1 MQREYTHK
9 EVNKMLSGLTLA
21 IFGAALAVVLG
32 GIGSA
37 IGVGLAGQASSG
49 VMSEDPEKFGSLLL
63 LVALPGTQGIY
74 GFLSAFLVILKLGLA
89 GGTVATVSVT
99 QGWQILFSCLPVA
112 LTGLVSGIHQGKVCA
127 SGVYMVAKQPK
138 DLMKP
143 VIMAALVETYAVLGL
158 LITIL
163 IQNGITI

>member
-1 MQREYTHK
+1 MA
-9 EVNKMLSGLTLA
+9 LGFTLA
-21 IFGAALAVVLG
+21 VFGGAFAVVLG

-74 GFLSAFLVILKLGLA
+74 GFLSAFLVMLKVGLVGA
-89 GGTVATVSVT
+89 ALETPPTIF
-99 QGWQILFSCLPVA
+99 QGWQVLIACLPVA
-112 LTGLVSGIHQGKVCA
+112 FAGLVSGIHQGKVCA

-163 IQNGITI
+163 FLQGIKLQ

>member
-1 MQREYTHK
+1 ME
-9 EVNKMLSGLTLA
+9 LGLTVA
-21 IFGAALAVVLG
+21 ILGGALAAILG

-49 VMSEDPEKFGSLLL
+49 VMSEDPDKFGSLLL

-74 GFLSAFLVILKLGLA
+74 GFLSAFLVILKLGLTT
-89 GGTVATVSVT
+89 GTIVTPATD
-99 QGWQILFSCLPVA
+99 QGWQILIACLPVA
-112 LTGLVSGIHQGKVCA
+112 FAGLVSGIHQGKVCA

-163 IQNGITI
+163 LLNGIKLG

>member
-1 MQREYTHK
+1 MA
-9 EVNKMLSGLTLA
+9 LGLTLA
-21 IFGAALAVVLG
+21 IFGGALAVILG

-74 GFLSAFLVILKLGLA
+74 GFLSSFLVILKLGLT
-89 GGTVATVSVT
+89 GGGVAAPTVF
-99 QGWQILFSCLPVA
+99 QGWQILIACLPVA
-112 LTGLVSGIHQGKVCA
+112 FAGLVSGIHQGKVCA

-138 DLMKP
+138 DIMKP

-163 IQNGITI
+163 LLNGISL

>member
-1 MQREYTHK
+1 
-9 EVNKMLSGLTLA
+9 MLNGLTLA
-21 IFGAALAVVLG
+21 ILGAAFAVVLG

-49 VMSEDPEKFGSLLL
+49 VMSEDPDKFGSLLL

-89 GGTVATVSVT
+89 GGTVATVSVN
-99 QGWQILFSCLPVA
+99 QGWQILISCLPVA

-143 VIMAALVETYAVLGL
+143 VILAALVETYAVLGL

>member
-1 MQREYTHK
+1 MEIG
-9 EVNKMLSGLTLA
+9 VTLA
-21 IFGAALAVVLG
+21 VLGGALAVILG

-37 IGVGLAGQASSG
+37 IGVGLAGQASAG
-49 VMSEDPEKFGSLLL
+49 VMSEDPDKFGSLLL

-74 GFLSAFLVILKLGLA
+74 GFLSAFLVILKLGLV
-89 GGTVATVSVT
+89 GEVVTVNYF
-99 QGWQILFSCLPVA
+99 QGWQLLISCLPVA
-112 LTGLVSGIHQGKVCA
+112 FTGLVSGIHQGKVCA
-127 SGVYMVAKQPK
+127 AGVYMVAKQPK

-163 IQNGITI
+163 LQNGIQL

>member
-1 MQREYTHK
+1 MA
-9 EVNKMLSGLTLA
+9 LGLTLA
-21 IFGAALAVVLG
+21 VLGGAVACILG

-74 GFLSAFLVILKLGLA
+74 GFLSAFLVILKLGLTTGVLA
-89 GGTVATVSVT
+89 KLTVF
-99 QGWQILFSCLPVA
+99 QGWQILIACLPVA
-112 LTGLVSGIHQGKVCA
+112 FAGLVSGIHQGKVCA

-163 IQNGITI
+163 LLNGIKF

>member
-1 MQREYTHK
+1 
-9 EVNKMLSGLTLA
+9 MLSGLTLA
-21 IFGAALAVVLG
+21 ILGGAFAVVLG

-49 VMSEDPEKFGSLLL
+49 VMSEDPDKFGSLLL

-89 GGTVATVSVT
+89 GGTVATVSVS

-112 LTGLVSGIHQGKVCA
+112 FTGLVSGIHQGKVCA

-143 VIMAALVETYAVLGL
+143 VILAALVETYAVLGL

-163 IQNGITI
+163 IQNGITL

>member
-1 MQREYTHK
+1 
-9 EVNKMLSGLTLA
+9 MLSGLTLA

-49 VMSEDPEKFGSLLL
+49 VMSEDPDKFGSLLL

-89 GGTVATVSVT
+89 GGTVATVSVS
-99 QGWQILFSCLPVA
+99 QGWQVLISCLPVA

-138 DLMKP
+138 DLMKTM
-143 VIMAALVETYAVLGL
+143 IMAALVETYAVLGL

>member
-1 MQREYTHK
+1 VKREYLYK

-49 VMSEDPEKFGSLLL
+49 VMSEDPDKFGSLLL

-89 GGTVATVSVT
+89 GGTVATVTVS

-143 VIMAALVETYAVLGL
+143 VILAALVETYAVLGL

>member
-1 MQREYTHK
+1 MA
-9 EVNKMLSGLTLA
+9 LGLTLA
-21 IFGAALAVVLG
+21 VLGGALACILG

-74 GFLSAFLVILKLGLA
+74 GFLSAFLVILKIGL
-89 GGTVATVSVT
+89 VT
-99 QGWQILFSCLPVA
+99 GSIPKLTEFNGWQILVACLPVA
-112 LTGLVSGIHQGKVCA
+112 FAGLVSGIHQGKVCA

-143 VIMAALVETYAVLGL
+143 VVMAALVETYAVLGL

-163 IQNGITI
+163 LLNGIRL

>member
-1 MQREYTHK
+1 MA
-9 EVNKMLSGLTLA
+9 LGLTLA
-21 IFGAALAVVLG
+21 LLGGALAVILA

-74 GFLSAFLVILKLGLA
+74 GFLSAFLVILKLGLTTGNIA
-89 GGTVATVSVT
+89 SPAVDK
-99 QGWQILFSCLPVA
+99 GWQILIACLPVA
-112 LTGLVSGIHQGKVCA
+112 FAGLVSGIHQGKVCA
-127 SGVYMVAKQPK
+127 SGIYMVAKQPK

-163 IQNGITI
+163 LLNGIKL

>member
-1 MQREYTHK
+1 
-9 EVNKMLSGLTLA
+9 MLNGLTLA
-21 IFGAALAVVLG
+21 ILGAAFAVVLG

-49 VMSEDPEKFGSLLL
+49 VMSEDPDKFGSLLL

-89 GGTVATVSVT
+89 GGTVATVSVS
-99 QGWQILFSCLPVA
+99 QGWQILISCLPVA

-143 VIMAALVETYAVLGL
+143 VILAALVETYAVLGL

>member
-1 MQREYTHK
+1 ME
-9 EVNKMLSGLTLA
+9 LGLTLA
-21 IFGAALAVVLG
+21 VLGGALAVVLG

-74 GFLSAFLVILKLGLA
+74 GFLSAFLVILKLGLTTGDLA
-89 GGTVATVSVT
+89 TPTVYK
-99 QGWQILFSCLPVA
+99 GWQILIACLPVA
-112 LTGLVSGIHQGKVCA
+112 FAGLVSGIHQGKVCA

-163 IQNGITI
+163 LLNGIKF

>member
-1 MQREYTHK
+1 ME
-9 EVNKMLSGLTLA
+9 LGLTLA
-21 IFGAALAVVLG
+21 MLGGALAVIFG

-49 VMSEDPEKFGSLLL
+49 VMSEDPDKFGSLLL

-74 GFLSAFLVILKLGLA
+74 GFLSAFLVIMKLGLTGA
-89 GGTVATVSVT
+89 SAANPTVF
-99 QGWQILFSCLPVA
+99 QGWQILVTCLPVA
-112 LTGLVSGIHQGKVCA
+112 LTGLISGIHQGKVCA

-163 IQNGITI
+163 LLQGIKL

>member
-1 MQREYTHK
+1 ME
-9 EVNKMLSGLTLA
+9 LGFTLA
-21 IFGAALAVVLG
+21 VLGGAFAVVLG

-49 VMSEDPEKFGSLLL
+49 VMSEDPGKFGSLLL

-74 GFLSAFLVILKLGLA
+74 GFLSAFLVMLKIGLVGEA
-89 GGTVATVSVT
+89 LKTLTMY
-99 QGWQILFSCLPVA
+99 QGWQVLIACLPVA
-112 LTGLVSGIHQGKVCA
+112 FAGLVSGIHQGKVCA

-138 DLMKP
+138 DIMKP

-158 LITIL
+158 LISIL
-163 IQNGITI
+163 LLQGINIK

>member
-1 MQREYTHK
+1 ME
-9 EVNKMLSGLTLA
+9 LGFTLA
-21 IFGAALAVVLG
+21 VFGGALAVVLG

-37 IGVGLAGQASSG
+37 IGVKLAGQASSG
-49 VMSEDPEKFGSLLL
+49 VMTEDPEKFGSLLL

-74 GFLSAFLVILKLGLA
+74 GFLSAFLVMLKLGIV
-89 GGTVATVSVT
+89 GGALNEVT
-99 QGWQILFSCLPVA
+99 ISQGWQILISCLPVA
-112 LTGLVSGIHQGKVCA
+112 MAGLVSGIHQGKVCA

-163 IQNGITI
+163 LLNGIGL

>member
-1 MQREYTHK
+1 ME
-9 EVNKMLSGLTLA
+9 LGFILA
-21 IFGAALAVVLG
+21 VFGGALAVVLG

-49 VMSEDPEKFGSLLL
+49 VMTEDPEKFGSLLL

-74 GFLSAFLVILKLGLA
+74 GFLSAFLVMLKLGIV
-89 GGTVATVSVT
+89 GGALNDVT
-99 QGWQILFSCLPVA
+99 ISQGWQILISCLPVA
-112 LTGLVSGIHQGKVCA
+112 MAGLVSGIHQGKVCA

-163 IQNGITI
+163 LLNGISL

>member
-1 MQREYTHK
+1 MA
-9 EVNKMLSGLTLA
+9 LGLTMA
-21 IFGAALAVVLG
+21 IMGGALAAILG

-74 GFLSAFLVILKLGLA
+74 GFLSAFLVILKLGL
-89 GGTVATVSVT
+89 TTATAAT
-99 QGWQILFSCLPVA
+99 LTNAQGWQILIACLPVA
-112 LTGLVSGIHQGKVCA
+112 FAGLVSGIHQGKVCA

-163 IQNGITI
+163 LLNGIKLG

>member
-1 MQREYTHK
+1 MA
-9 EVNKMLSGLTLA
+9 LGLTLA
-21 IFGAALAVVLG
+21 IFGGAFAVILG

-74 GFLSAFLVILKLGLA
+74 GFLSSFLVILKLGLT
-89 GGTVATVSVT
+89 GGQLATLNT
-99 QGWQILFSCLPVA
+99 AQGWQILVACLPVA
-112 LTGLVSGIHQGKVCA
+112 FTGLISGIHQGKVCA

-163 IQNGITI
+163 LLNGIKI

>member
-1 MQREYTHK
+1 MT
-9 EVNKMLSGLTLA
+9 LGLTLA
-21 IFGAALAVVLG
+21 VLGGALACILG

-74 GFLSAFLVILKLGLA
+74 GFLSAFLVILKVGFV
-89 GGTVATVSVT
+89 GEIISKITVF
-99 QGWQILFSCLPVA
+99 QGWQILISCLPVA
-112 LTGLVSGIHQGKVCA
+112 FAGLVSGIHQGKVCA

-163 IQNGITI
+163 LLNGIKL

>member
-1 MQREYTHK
+1 MA
-9 EVNKMLSGLTLA
+9 LGLTLA
-21 IFGAALAVVLG
+21 VLGGALACILG

-49 VMSEDPEKFGSLLL
+49 VMSEDPDKFGSLLL

-74 GFLSAFLVILKLGLA
+74 GFLSAFLVILKIGLTTGA
-89 GGTVATVSVT
+89 IPKLTAFN
-99 QGWQILFSCLPVA
+99 GWQILVACLPVA
-112 LTGLVSGIHQGKVCA
+112 FAGLVSGIHQGKVCA

-163 IQNGITI
+163 LLNGIKL

>member
-1 MQREYTHK
+1 
-9 EVNKMLSGLTLA
+9 MLLGLTLG
-21 IFGAALAVVLG
+21 ILGGALACILG

-74 GFLSAFLVILKLGLA
+74 GFLSAFLVILKLGLTTA
-89 GGTVATVSVT
+89 KIATPT
-99 QGWQILFSCLPVA
+99 IPQGWQLLIACLPVGFA
-112 LTGLVSGIHQGKVCA
+112 GLVSGIHQGKVCA

-163 IQNGITI
+163 LLNGIKI

>member
-1 MQREYTHK
+1 ME
-9 EVNKMLSGLTLA
+9 LGLTLA
-21 IFGAALAVVLG
+21 VFGGALAVVLG

-74 GFLSAFLVILKLGLA
+74 GFLSAFLVMLKLGLVGEA
-89 GGTVATVSVT
+89 LESLTTY
-99 QGWQILFSCLPVA
+99 QGWQILIACLPVA
-112 LTGLVSGIHQGKVCA
+112 FAGLVSGIHQGKVCA

-138 DLMKP
+138 DIMKP

-163 IQNGITI
+163 MLQGIKL